1 MFNFNYYTPTKVIF
15 GKETENQ
22 TGTLVKKAGGSRV
35 LVHFGGQSAVRSGLI
50 DRIKKSLDYA
60 GIWHKEL
67 GGVVPNHRIE
77 KVR

>member
-35 LVHFGGQSAVRSGLI
+35 LVHFGGQSAVRSGLF
-50 DRIKKSLDYA
+50 DRIKN
-60 GIWHKEL
+60 
-67 GGVVPNHRIE
+67 P
-77 KVR
+77 